1 MADDNSPTYSPDHFP
16 SSPEE
21 DSVEVAKKMGK
32 TNMLQWMEIRV
43 SEPEKRTTTAMKM
56 TDTYMVYLVETRIM
70 DNSVKCKGDGTTSL
84 WRRYSEFEILRN
96 YLDIM
101 HPALV
106 IPPLPEKKATY
117 TWQNM
122 ATDKFEPEFIERR
135 RAALEIYLLRCAA
148 HPILCLDKIFIG
160 FLQKDEG
167 WKDSVYATEF
177 QSKAESR
184 LKAISA
190 SFRLKK
196 PDKRFEEVK
205 NYSGELQ
212 SNIANLLKVRARMA
226 DHQYGIHKLHAN
238 YHRVFNEWSGIEK
251 DMSEPLQSAGHYMNV
266 DSQSIDAILEEE
278 EQYADQLKEYMA
290 FGESLRSVCRKYEC
304 MQYDHERAEDSL
316 ASKSSQK
323 EMLAQ
328 GKTAGGFSLSGM
340 KKALFGNDTQ
350 EQRELKLKHLDEQ
363 IKLTEQELAQI
374 NEETQKFV
382 EAALRDIDRFK
393 RQKTKDL
400 KEIFTNYAIMQIKQ
414 CKKGIAIWT
423 SAKDC
428 FTKM

>member
-21 DSVEVAKKMGK
+21 DPVLVAKEMGK

-56 TDTYMVYLVETRIM
+56 QDTYMVYLVETRIT
-70 DNSVKCKGDGTTSL
+70 DTNVKCKGDGTTSL
-84 WRRYSEFEILRN
+84 WRRYSEFELLRN
-96 YLDIM
+96 YLEIM

-122 ATDKFEPEFIERR
+122 ATDKFDAEFIERR
-135 RAALEIYLLRCAA
+135 RGALEIFLLRCAA
-148 HPILCLDKIFIG
+148 HPIVCQDKIFIG

-177 QSKAESR
+177 HSKAESR
-184 LKAISA
+184 LKSLSA

-196 PDKRFEEVK
+196 PDKQFEEVK
-205 NYSGELQ
+205 NYSGEIQ

-226 DHQYGIHKLHAN
+226 DHQYGIHKVHGN

-251 DMSEPLQSAGHYMNV
+251 DMSDPLQSAAHYMNV
-266 DSQSIDAILEEE
+266 YAQSIDAILEEE
-278 EQYADQLKEYMA
+278 EQYADQLKEYMT
-290 FGESLRSVCRKYEC
+290 FGDSLRSVCRKYEC
-304 MQYDHERAEDSL
+304 LQYDLERCEETLSN
-316 ASKSSQK
+316 KTSQK
-323 EMLAQ
+323 EMLIQ
-328 GKTAGGFSLSGM
+328 GKAAGGFSLSGM
-340 KKALFGNDTQ
+340 KKALFGNDTP
-350 EQRELKLKHLDEQ
+350 EQKELKLKHLEEQ
-363 IKLTEQELAQI
+363 IKQTELELAQT
-374 NEETQKFV
+374 NEEAQKFI

-414 CKKGIAIWT
+414 CKKGIAVWT

-428 FTKM
+428 FAKM